1 MSERGRVREVLTQVA
16 LLASEY
22 YELTGKPLGVTGE
35 VGEVLAAQLLD
46 LDLCPPRT
54 SGYDATSRDGLRR
67 FQIKTRMVR
76 PGSRGGRVSQIKTQS
91 VFDAVLL
98 VLLSPGYQVIE
109 IYEAPRD
116 AVIKKLSE
124 PGSKA
129 RNERGALDISQ
140 FRAVA
145 SRVWPPA

>member
-1 MSERGRVREVLTQVA
+1 MGEHGRVREILTQVA
-16 LLASEY
+16 VLAREY
-22 YELTGKPLGVTGE
+22 YEVTGKPLGVTGE
-35 VGEVLAAQLLD
+35 VGEVLAAQLLH

-54 SGYDATSRDGLRR
+54 SGYDAITRDGRKRL
-67 FQIKTRMVR
+67 QIKTRRVK
-76 PGSRGGRVSQIKTQS
+76 PGSKSGRVSQIKTQS

-98 VLLSPGYQVIE
+98 VLLSPDYQVME

-116 AVIKKLSE
+116 AVIKKLRE

-129 RNERGALDISQ
+129 RNEKGALDISQ

-145 SRVWPPA
+145 ARVWPPV